1 MAHDE
6 DAMNQ
11 TPRRFQ
17 EHGIPSPLSGDPAG
31 SSASESAISEPVV
44 VRNTVGLHARP
55 AAALVNAAKGYASEI
70 RLRRGTRDV
79 NAKSLVSIMSLGVRR
94 GDAVQLSACGPD
106 AMEAVQALA
115 ALIASGCGVSDEE
128 AKLPPAAAVTRG
140 TQPPRQVV
148 QRMAGTPAAPGLA
161 IGTIF
166 QVRQH
171 EIVMEKNAEDPGQ
184 ERQRL
189 DSALQGAAIQIAD
202 LCATIADPDKAA
214 IFTAHEELLSD
225 PELLDLAIAGISH
238 GQSAA
243 YAWQSAFQA
252 YAVQLASLDNEVLA
266 GRGNDIRDIGRRVL
280 RLIAGIQEEAFTPPE
295 NAILIAE
302 DLTPSETAHLDRS
315 KVLGF
320 CTTGGGA
327 SSHVAILARS
337 LGLPAI
343 CGIDEHALN
352 IANGT
357 TVILGGHTG
366 ILHLHPSAEA
376 IHTLRAQQARIAHQ
390 YAVNLEHAAE
400 QAITQDGHRIEIVAN
415 IGNLDEARE
424 AVAQGAE
431 GVGLLRSEFLYLER
445 TTAPSEEEQSTIY
458 CEIAK
463 TLGPQR
469 ILVLRTLDIGGD
481 KPLPYLPLPPEE
493 NPFLG
498 IRGIRLG
505 LVEPDILRTQVRAAL
520 RAAPYT
526 RLHIMFPMIATLE
539 EVREARQLVQDEMAA
554 AGGSAQVKVGIMVEV
569 PSVAV
574 MAEKFASEA
583 DFFSI
588 GTNDLTQYTLAM
600 DRGHPRLA
608 KIADALHPSV
618 LRFIAMTTEGA
629 RQHGKWVG
637 VCGGIASDSLA
648 VPLLIGLGV
657 DELSVSV
664 PAVPAIKAQ
673 VRKLNKAACIQMAEK
688 ALTLDTAR
696 EVRAL
701 LEAFMP

>member
-1 MAHDE
+1 MT
-6 DAMNQ
+6 Q
-11 TPRRFQ
+11 TPRHFE

-31 SSASESAISEPVV
+31 SKASESATSEPVV
-44 VRNTVGLHARP
+44 VPNTVGLHARP
-55 AAALVNAAKGYASEI
+55 AAALVNAAKAYASEI

-79 NAKSLVSIMSLGVRR
+79 NAKSLVSIMSLGVRQ

-106 AMEAVQALA
+106 AIEAVHALI
-115 ALIASGCGVSDEE
+115 ALIASGCGVSEEE
-128 AKLPPAAAVTRG
+128 AVLPPSATSAIK
-140 TQPPRQVV
+140 PPQI
-148 QRMAGTPAAPGLA
+148 QRMMGTPAAPGLA
-161 IGTIF
+161 VGTIF

-171 EIVMEKNAEDPGQ
+171 EIIVEKQADDPSR

-189 DSALQGAAIQIAD
+189 DLALQNAVTQVASLAES
-202 LCATIADPDKAA
+202 IADPDKAA
-214 IFTAHEELLSD
+214 IFSAHEELLSD
-225 PELLDLAIAGISH
+225 PELLDLAISGISH

-266 GRGNDIRDIGRRVL
+266 GRANDIRDIGRRVL
-280 RLIAGIQEEAFTPPE
+280 RLIAGVQEEALTPPD

-302 DLTPSETAHLDRS
+302 DLTPSETAHLDRN

-320 CTTGGGA
+320 CTKGGGA

-343 CGIDEHALN
+343 CGIDERALQL
-352 IANGT
+352 ANGT
-357 TVILGGHTG
+357 TVILDGHAG
-366 ILHLHPSAEA
+366 VLHLHPSTEA
-376 IHTLRAQQARIAHQ
+376 IQAIRTQQTRAAQQFAI
-390 YAVNLEHAAE
+390 NLTHASE

-415 IGNLDEARE
+415 IGNLQEARE

-445 TTAPSEEEQSTIY
+445 TTAPSEEEQATTYSN
-458 CEIAK
+458 IAQA
-463 TLGPQR
+463 LGPQR

-481 KPLPYLPLPPEE
+481 KPLPYLPLPPED
-493 NPFLG
+493 NPYLG
-498 IRGIRLG
+498 IRGIRLNQ
-505 LVEPDILRTQVRAAL
+505 VEPEILRAQVRAAL
-520 RAAPYT
+520 RAAPYA

-539 EVREARQLVQDEMAA
+539 EVREARAMVQNEITATRC
-554 AGGSAQVKVGIMVEV
+554 GSDVKIGIMVEV

-574 MAEKFASEA
+574 MAEKFAQEA

-608 KIADALHPSV
+608 QIADALHPSV
-618 LRFIAMTTEGA
+618 LNFIAMTSDGA
-629 RQHGKWVG
+629 HKHGKWVG
-637 VCGGIASDSLA
+637 VCGGMASDMIA
-648 VPLLIGLGV
+648 VPLLIGLGI

-664 PAVPAIKAQ
+664 PSIPAIKAQ
-673 VRKLNKAACIQMAEK
+673 VRKFSKKACIEMAQK
-688 ALTLDTAR
+688 ALRLDTAK

-701 LEAFMP
+701 LEEFTR